1 MVSLHP
7 TERWCFGSHVGLDHY
22 VDHLRLHC
30 YFARRNRLFV
40 SCVRWCLLLV
50 VHAFA
55 SEIRPF
61 GFVDRRLVV
70 RYRKCGSYLVGQFC
84 YHSIDPFFR

>member
-30 YFARRNRLFV
+30 YFARRNRLF
-40 SCVRWCLLLV
+40 
-50 VHAFA
+50 
-55 SEIRPF
+55 